1 MALKGLSANKDLIIQ
16 KSDKG
21 NSVVLL
27 NRNDYIKRLN
37 EMLSDSSKFK
47 KLNIKPGKQINCLL
61 QQEGRLTNF
70 LKKNKLVS
78 SYIKSF
84 IQEVHNLVLCMYGL
98 SKIHKL

>member
-16 KSDKG
+16 KLNKG

-47 KLNIKPGKQINCLL
+47 
-61 QQEGRLTNF
+61 ELT
-70 LKKNKLVS
+70 
-78 SYIKSF
+78 
-84 IQEVHNLVLCMYGL
+84 
-98 SKIHKL
+98 